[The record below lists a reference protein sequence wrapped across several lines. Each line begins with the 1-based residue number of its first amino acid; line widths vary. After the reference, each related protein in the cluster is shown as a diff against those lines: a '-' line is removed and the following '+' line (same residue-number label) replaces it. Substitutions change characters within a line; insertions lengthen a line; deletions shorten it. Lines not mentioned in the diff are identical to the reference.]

1 MELINTMNNAVRNSI
16 LFFCLLSIF
25 SLNAITAFAQDDV
38 IQIAKNET
46 VEPENSNDG
55 EKIKPV
61 EFSNTPIKVNSGIL
75 TRIGVSQTV
84 TLPLS
89 LNDAIRRALEN
100 NNTIEVARDD
110 VRIQETQLRSLLG
123 FYNPTLNANPVFSR
137 SATTGRDA
145 SNDFR
150 IDSNITRQVR
160 PGGGNL
166 NLFFN
171 NSQVGSASQNNTTF
185 NQTANIAPSAS
196 TTYFSTLGIQYNQP
210 LFRNFKIDNQ
220 RRQIKIQK
228 KRLQQ
233 SDAEFRRNTIEI
245 ITQVQRGYWDLVFAL
260 RDQQNRAANLNLA
273 QENLR
278 LIEARIE
285 AGAAAPLAR
294 AEVATELATRETDVL
309 NATEQVSIAENN
321 LKTLLL
327 RDPTAPEWTKSLVP
341 TDSPVFS
348 LEPIVLDDAVKDA
361 VDNRPE
367 LRRLRLQNEINDI
380 DISYFKNQVKPRI
393 DLNSAF
399 SLSGLAFG
407 DQDIAGGTSTF
418 PLIFGDPTTSANV
431 FLLNSINQTRADISR
446 LLSLSTPLNPLTPNN
461 VTVNNT
467 PAFFSGGSIQA
478 IQNLFRSDSPSYSV
492 GITFSFPFGNE
503 AAKANLA
510 GARIT
515 QEQNDAQM
523 RSQEQTIIAEVRNAV
538 QAVET
543 SRQRVLSARSA
554 VENAQIQL
562 DGERKLYDVGR
573 STQFLLFQRENTL
586 TNARNSLIRAETD
599 YNKAL
604 ADLQRATSTTFRTNN
619 IDIESP
625 VDDK

>member
-1 MELINTMNNAVRNSI
+1 MHIAVRNLFLFTSLSVI
-16 LFFCLLSIF
+16 L
-25 SLNAITAFAQDDV
+25 SLNAATAFAQDDFT
-38 IQIAKNET
+38 QIAKNDAE
-46 VEPENSNDG
+46 ESESKKED
-55 EKIKPV
+55 EKTKTPDFSKTEIKINP
-61 EFSNTPIKVNSGIL
+61 GIL
-75 TRIGVSQTV
+75 TRVGVSQSATI
-84 TLPLS
+84 PLS
-89 LNDAIRRALEN
+89 LNEAIRRALEN
-100 NNTIEVARDD
+100 NNTIEIARDD
-110 VRIQETQLRSLLG
+110 VRIQETQIRSLLG
-123 FYNPTLNANPVFSR
+123 FYNPTINANPVYSR

-145 SNDFR
+145 TNDFR
-150 IDSNITRQVR
+150 IDSSVVRQIR
-160 PGGGNL
+160 PGGGNV
-166 NLFFN
+166 NAFFN
-171 NSQVGSASQNNTTF
+171 NSQVGRASSNNTTF

-196 TTYFSTLGIQYNQP
+196 TTYFSTLGVNYNQP

-233 SDAEFRRNTIEI
+233 SDADFRRNIIEV
-245 ITQVQRGYWDLVFAL
+245 ITQVQLGYWDLVFAL
-260 RDQQNRAANLNLA
+260 RDQQNRVANLNLA

-294 AEVATELATRETDVL
+294 AEVATELATRETDVI
-309 NATEQVSIAENN
+309 NATQQVAIAENN

-327 RDPTAPEWTKSLVP
+327 REPTAPEWSKIFVP

-348 LEPIVLDDAVKDA
+348 FEPIALDDAVKDA

-380 DISYFKNQVKPRI
+380 DISYFKNQVKPRL

-399 SLSGLAFG
+399 SLGGLAFG
-407 DQDIAGGTSTF
+407 DQPLAGGTSTF
-418 PLIFGDPTTSANV
+418 PLIVGDPNTNVNV
-431 FLLNSINQTRADISR
+431 FLLNAINQNRIR
-446 LLSLSTPLNPLTPNN
+446 LNALSDPNNPLPPITPPPI
-461 VTVNNT
+461 TVANT

-478 IQNLFRSDSPSYSV
+478 IQNLFRSDAPNYSV
-492 GITFSFPFGNE
+492 GVTFSFPVGNQT
-503 AAKANLA
+503 AKANLV
-510 GARIT
+510 GARIS

-523 RSQEQTIIAEVRNAV
+523 RLQEQTIIAEVRNAV

-562 DGERKLYDVGR
+562 DGERKLYEVGR

-604 ADLQRATSTTFRTNN
+604 ADLQRATSTTFLTNN
-619 IDIESP
+619 IEVESP
-625 VDDK
+625 TDNK